1 MNVITGLEKVYYAV
15 MTDET
20 TETYGE
26 VKELGE
32 GIEIGVT
39 PTENSSVLPA
49 GNRDAIVELR
59 AGETNLTFTIPSMTT
74 EAKMDIFG
82 FEEAEE
88 GGIIYNSNAIKP
100 YIAIMFNKT
109 LDGGA
114 MEYVTLYKGKLQL
127 NEDKAKTISNG
138 QVEFQTPQFSG
149 KFVQLKNGNSQH
161 VIRSTDKNFDAE
173 SWAKTWGVSVVK
185 ATKKVSL
192 PPQE

>member
-39 PTENSSVLPA
+39 PTENQTSLYA
-49 GNRDAIVELR
+49 GNKQLLVESGL
-59 AGETNLTFTIPSMTT
+59 GDIDLTFTIPSMST
-74 EAKMDIFG
+74 EAQKDLFG
-82 FEEAEE
+82 MEEATE
-88 GGIIYNSNAIKP
+88 GGLIYKSNAVKP

-114 MEYVTLYKGKLQL
+114 MEYVTLYKGKLNL
-127 NEDKAKTISNG
+127 SEDKAKTQEG
-138 QVEFQTPQFSG
+138 QVEYQTAQYSG
-149 KFVQLKNGNSQH
+149 KFVPLKDGMWKH
-161 VIRSTDKNFDAE
+161 VVRSTDTGFNAE
-173 SWAKTWGVSVVK
+173 TWATKWGTSVVK
-185 ATKKVSL
+185 ATKKASL
-192 PPQE
+192 PA